1 MDGDSIPSIIA
12 IVILIAL
19 SAYFSATETAFS
31 TMNRVRLKSLI
42 KSGNKKAGLALRLA
56 DNYDK
61 LLSTILVGNNIVNI
75 ATASI
80 STLLFVN
87 LYGPY
92 GATISTIVI
101 TVVVLIFGEITPKG
115 LAKESPEKFA
125 MFASPFINAL
135 VVILTPI
142 NFIFSQWKK
151 LLNKLFRSPGG
162 KGMTEEELLT
172 IVEEAEQDGAIN
184 EDESELIHS
193 VIDFTDLKV
202 RDIITPRVDIVG
214 VDKNAGRDEIIR
226 AFSSTGFSRLPVYDE
241 DCDHIIGILNQKD
254 FFNLVMAGD
263 YAGAAATMKPPLF
276 IPPAAKISG
285 LLKDLQKAKVHMA
298 VVLDEYGGTLGI
310 VTMEDILEELVG
322 EIWDEHDEVVEDF
335 MEVEDN
341 TYRIN
346 CGAELDKLFD
356 YLSITGDTGATTVSG
371 WIMERLEKIPE
382 PGDSFRYG
390 SVTVIVEKVED
401 NRVMEAVINVE
412 PNGEGSLSLSA

>member
-254 FFNLVMAGD
+254 FFYLVMAGD

>member
-142 NFIFSQWKK
+142 NFIFTQWKK

-162 KGMTEEELLT
+162 KGMTEEDLLT

-263 YAGAAATMKPPLF
+263 YAGAAAAMKPPLF

-412 PNGEGSLSLSA
+412 PDGEGSLSLSA

>member
-142 NFIFSQWKK
+142 NFIFTQWKK
-151 LLNKLFRSPGG
+151 LLNKLFRSPVG

-412 PNGEGSLSLSA
+412 PDGEGSLSLSA

>member
-31 TMNRVRLKSLI
+31 TMTRVRLKSLI

-101 TVVVLIFGEITPKG
+101 TVVVLSFGEITPKG

-142 NFIFSQWKK
+142 NFIFTQWKK

-263 YAGAAATMKPPLF
+263 YAGAAAAMKPPLF

-412 PNGEGSLSLSA
+412 PDGEGSLSLSA

>member
-142 NFIFSQWKK
+142 NFIFTQWKK

-263 YAGAAATMKPPLF
+263 YAGAAAAMKPPLF

-412 PNGEGSLSLSA
+412 PDGEGSLSLSA

>member
-412 PNGEGSLSLSA
+412 PDGEGSLSLSA

>member
-101 TVVVLIFGEITPKG
+101 TVVVLSFGEITPKG

-142 NFIFSQWKK
+142 NFIFTQWKK

-263 YAGAAATMKPPLF
+263 YAGAAAAMKPPLF

-412 PNGEGSLSLSA
+412 PDGEGSLSLSA